1 MSLWLKTNAPEK
13 ADAAPDLKPLLGRNI
28 FCTVSHRF
36 VPPAMFIPD
45 HKVEEIRAAS
55 DVVDIVSDYVRLKKR
70 GSNYFGLCPFHNE
83 KTPSF
88 SVNPAMGIYKCF
100 GCSKG
105 GNVFQFVMEMES
117 IGFPEA
123 VRMLA
128 ERAHI
133 PLPEQDEDRE
143 HASEIES
150 I

>member
-1 MSLWLKTNAPEK
+1 
-13 ADAAPDLKPLLGRNI
+13 
-28 FCTVSHRF
+28 
-36 VPPAMFIPD
+36 MFIPD

-55 DVVDIVSDYVRLKKR
+55 DIVDIVSDYVRMKKQ

-88 SVNPAMGIYKCF
+88 SVNLSMGIYKCF

-128 ERAHI
+128 ERAGI
-133 PLPEQDEDRE
+133 PLPEQEEDRE
-143 HASEIES
+143 QASEIES
-150 I
+150 IYHALRFAARFFYDQLTRPRPANPPWSI